1 MINAGTN
8 NAEPQRPGG
17 LPRSL
22 PHPGPRAEQRIRAFP
37 TRTLTAIRTLRSGER
52 LSDELLLV
60 TSALGVECSS
70 IEILSG
76 AFAPLHY
83 CFPAEG
89 DGQRAAWFSS
99 EHITSKA
106 QMIRGSA
113 TVGIRQGDP
122 FTHSHLGWTDEQ
134 NATRGG
140 HVRPDTIVGSPA
152 PTVAILG
159 LCDIGWES
167 VDDPETK
174 MPTFQPHSL
183 GPKQTLLE
191 TTEDKTTTEGDVT
204 AVVARVLP
212 DEDITEAVRTVAHT
226 AGFARATVRVGL
238 GSLIGACFFDH
249 SRDTVT
255 TVEGPA
261 TEVIHLGGIVDT
273 QVGAEDNMLSCML
286 VDRHGEVHSGTL
298 VPGEN
303 PVAVTFELTITKA

>member
-1 MINAGTN
+1 MTNADTN
-8 NAEPQRPGG
+8 NAKPQRPGG

-22 PHPGPRAEQRIRAFP
+22 PHPGPRSTQRIRAFP
-37 TRTLTAIRTLRSGER
+37 TRTLSAIRTLRSGER
-52 LSDELLLV
+52 LSDELLSV
-60 TSALGVECSS
+60 TSALGVEYSS

-76 AFAPLHY
+76 ALAPLHY

-99 EHITSKA
+99 EHTTREA
-106 QMIRGSA
+106 RMIRGSA
-113 TVGIRQGDP
+113 TVGFRQGEP
-122 FTHSHLGWTDEQ
+122 FTHSHLSWMDEQ
-134 NATRGG
+134 DAPRGG
-140 HVRPDTIVGSPA
+140 HLWPDTIVGSPA
-152 PTVAILG
+152 PRVAILG

-167 VDDPETK
+167 VDDSETK
-174 MPTFQPHSL
+174 MPTFQPYSL
-183 GPKQTLLE
+183 GPEQTLLE
-191 TTEDKTTTEGDVT
+191 TVEDATPTEGGVT

-212 DEDITEAVRTVAHT
+212 DEDITEAVRTVAYN

-238 GSLIGACFFDH
+238 GSLIGACLFDH
-249 SRDTVT
+249 SRDIVT

-273 QVGAEDNMLSCML
+273 RVGAEDNMLSCTL
-286 VDRHGEVHSGTL
+286 VDRQGEVHNGTL